1 MNDKELV
8 KRFQDFRKKIEMLEE
23 QIKNEYW
30 IYGQLDDIES
40 RLKTLEAHLKQLDER
55 KEVRIT

>member
-30 IYGQLDDIES
+30 IYGQLADIES
-40 RLKTLEAHLKQLDER
+40 RLKTLEAHLKQLDEF
-55 KEVRIT
+55 KAVRST